1 MYTDTLH
8 ILLAE
13 DDQDDRMLFTNVF
26 DEVKMNHMLHICEDG
41 LSLMKYLQ
49 NTEEI
54 PHILFLDLNMPE
66 KSGIDCLKEIKNDP
80 RLKDIT
86 IAIYSSFSIPSTIEQ
101 TFVLGA
107 NVYIKKPNDFEN
119 LRKILTEII
128 YINWQYMTDGLNKE
142 NFMMNY

>member
-1 MYTDTLH
+1 
-8 ILLAE
+8 
-13 DDQDDRMLFTNVF
+13 
-26 DEVKMNHMLHICEDG
+26 MNHMLHICEDG

-107 NVYIKKPNDFEN
+107 NVYIKKPNDFES
-119 LRKILTEII
+119 LRKILTEIV
-128 YINWQYMTDGLNKE
+128 YINWQYITDGLNKE

>member
-1 MYTDTLH
+1 MYPDTLH

-54 PHILFLDLNMPE
+54 PHILFLDLNMPQ

-107 NVYIKKPNDFEN
+107 EKYGVK
-119 LRKILTEII
+119 
-128 YINWQYMTDGLNKE
+128 
-142 NFMMNY
+142 